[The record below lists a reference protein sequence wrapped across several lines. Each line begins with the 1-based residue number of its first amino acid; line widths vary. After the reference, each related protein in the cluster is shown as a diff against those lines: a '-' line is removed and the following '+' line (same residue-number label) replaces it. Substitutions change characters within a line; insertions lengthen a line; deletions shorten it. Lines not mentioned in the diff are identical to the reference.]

1 MLQNEGERDI
11 QREAARRNEERARAI
26 SGLCQQTSSVETECL
41 HHFNISISPR
51 LLAALQF
58 KQ

>member
-1 MLQNEGERDI
+1 MLQNEGEREI

-26 SGLCQQTSSVETECL
+26 SGLCQQTSSVECL